1 MPADESGAPALQT
14 VIEYVQELQV
24 LLKCGP
30 AHAGGKPGVGGG
42 AGASQGFTSVT
53 AAGSGPFGVATPGGG
68 FEVLPQPQQ
77 PGAPPAT
84 QPRRPPLPDATLL
97 MCTAGNARPWKHLVQ
112 PFCCLLTS

>member
-1 MPADESGAPALQT
+1 MPADKSGAPALQT

-30 AHAGGKPGVGGG
+30 AHAGGRPGVGGG

-53 AAGSGPFGVATPGGG
+53 AAGSGPYGVATPGGG

-77 PGAPPAT
+77 PGAPQRSPAAPHYRM
-84 QPRRPPLPDATLL
+84 QHP
-97 MCTAGNARPWKHLVQ
+97 CTAGNERP
-112 PFCCLLTS
+112 